1 MNQTMLSRVTGEC
14 FILADHT
21 KVGKKNSFISGT
33 LDQLD
38 CVITDN
44 KADRE
49 VLESIEVRNV
59 RVIQVNPMK

>member
-1 MNQTMLSRVTGEC
+1 M
-14 FILADHT
+14 ADHT

-49 VLESIEVRNV
+49 VLESIEVKNV